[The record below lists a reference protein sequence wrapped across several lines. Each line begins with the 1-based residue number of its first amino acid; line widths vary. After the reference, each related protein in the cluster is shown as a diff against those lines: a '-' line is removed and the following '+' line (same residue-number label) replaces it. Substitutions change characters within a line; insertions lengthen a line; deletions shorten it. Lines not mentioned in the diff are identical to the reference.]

1 MDNFVLELFY
11 ELVNKHTSQHIRLPE
26 GAYDMLGTIHGIY
39 DESVVGT
46 ALEQKP
52 EKSRRQK
59 EKVVYAKE
67 KARSCLGWRAAR
79 QQSLI

>member
-1 MDNFVLELFY
+1 MNW
-11 ELVNKHTSQHIRLPE
+11 SISIPPQHIRLPE

-52 EKSRRQK
+52 ESPGSQK

-67 KARSCLGWRAAR
+67 KKRGSCLGWRAAR

>member
-1 MDNFVLELFY
+1 MNW
-11 ELVNKHTSQHIRLPE
+11 SISIPPQHIRLPE

-52 EKSRRQK
+52 ENPGVKKKKWFMPKKKSA
-59 EKVVYAKE
+59 EL
-67 KARSCLGWRAAR
+67 LGLEGGRDNNP
-79 QQSLI
+79 